1 MMKQKIDNFGRFY
14 TAIRELDRIGD
25 RDEVKEALVRQYTNG
40 RTGSLREMTPREYT
54 RCCKDL
60 ERQNSDR
67 ETLRKERS
75 VTLHLLQKL
84 GVDTT
89 DWNRVNR
96 FCEDKRIA
104 GKEFARISIEEL
116 RELRI
121 KLRAI
126 DRKGGIREKPE
137 PSGSAPPGS
146 GKSKPEIVV
155 VNTAMIRS
163 EA

>member
-1 MMKQKIDNFGRFY
+1 MKRQVTNFGWFY
-14 TAIRELDRIGD
+14 TAIRELSKIGD

-40 RTGSLREMTPREYT
+40 RTTSLREMTSREYN

-67 ETLRKERS
+67 EALRKERS

-104 GKEFARISIEEL
+104 GKEFAKIGINEL
-116 RELRI
+116 RELRV

-126 DRKGGIREKPE
+126 ERKGGIREKTSSTRSTTP
-137 PSGSAPPGS
+137 AT
-146 GKSKPEIVV
+146 GKPKPEIMV
-155 VNTAMIRS
+155 VNTAMIRG